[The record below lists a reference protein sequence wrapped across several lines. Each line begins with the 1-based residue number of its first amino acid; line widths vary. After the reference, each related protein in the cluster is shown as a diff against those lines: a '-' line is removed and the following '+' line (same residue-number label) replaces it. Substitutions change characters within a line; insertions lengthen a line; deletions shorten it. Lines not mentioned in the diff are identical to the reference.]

1 MKEEKVHSV
10 IMTGEELRLFSEFL
24 CQKENSALDGVLT
37 PASLDPIQ
45 PPALGGP
52 NKGVLGV
59 IEKAAPR
66 VLMKMASDNDQREF
80 SKLGGPSSKGGAL
93 MRFKRN
99 QLAKAVKGSFRGIGH
114 DRAVKGGYLK
124 EWNQVGLDTIKEAKK
139 RL

>member
-1 MKEEKVHSV
+1 MKEDKVYSV
-10 IMTGEELRLFSEFL
+10 IMTEDELRLFSEFL

-37 PASLDPIQ
+37 PAQLTPVE

-52 NKGVLGV
+52 NKGVLGA
-59 IEKAAPR
+59 IEKAAPKI
-66 VLMKMASDNDQREF
+66 LMKMASDPNDQREF
-80 SKLGGPSSKGGAL
+80 SKIGPSAKGAAL

-99 QLAKAVKGSFRGIGH
+99 RLAHAVKGSFRGIGH
-114 DRAVKGGYLK
+114 EKAVKGGYLK